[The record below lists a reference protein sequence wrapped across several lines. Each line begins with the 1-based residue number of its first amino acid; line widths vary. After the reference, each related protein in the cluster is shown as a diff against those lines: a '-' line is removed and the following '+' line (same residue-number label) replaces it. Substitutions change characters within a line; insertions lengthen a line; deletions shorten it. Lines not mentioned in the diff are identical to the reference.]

1 MRILLNK
8 INVIKMKPTEKKSEV
23 KNIPQLESNSSMP
36 KKGKTLSHR
45 LEEKGYSESKIG
57 QGLVM
62 TWKMPKGQTKE

>member
-36 KKGKTLSHR
+36 KKGKTLSQW
-45 LEEKGYSESKIG
+45 LEEKGYNESKIG

>member
-36 KKGKTLSHR
+36 KKGKTLSQ
-45 LEEKGYSESKIG
+45 EFKEMPYSTSKIG
-57 QGLVM
+57 QGFVI
-62 TWKMPKGQTKE
+62 TWRMPKK

>member
-8 INVIKMKPTEKKSEV
+8 INVIKKKPTEKKSEV

-36 KKGKTLSHR
+36 KKGKTLSQR

>member
-36 KKGKTLSHR
+36 KKGKTLSQR
-45 LEEKGYSESKIG
+45 LVEKGYSESKIG